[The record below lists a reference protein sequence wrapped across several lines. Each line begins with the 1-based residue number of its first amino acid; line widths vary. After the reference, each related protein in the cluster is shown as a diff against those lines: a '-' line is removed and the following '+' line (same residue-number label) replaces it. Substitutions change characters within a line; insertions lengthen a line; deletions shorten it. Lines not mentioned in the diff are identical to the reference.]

1 MDIDMIIDLIK
12 NVPEDKFNDDETI
25 KTIMDLAAKKSGKP
39 CTEDQLNKLLQQF
52 KELTQNGSDASI
64 ISWLLYRGGSTDQ
77 IDEIKKK
84 LDDN

>member
-12 NVPEDKFNDDETI
+12 SVPEDKLNDDETI
-25 KTIMDLAAKKSGKP
+25 KTIMELAIKKSGKT

-52 KELTQNGSDASI
+52 KELTQASDTSF
-64 ISWLLYRGGSTDQ
+64 ISWLLSRGGSEDQ

-84 LDDN
+84 FDS

>member
-12 NVPEDKFNDDETI
+12 SVPEDKLNDDETI
-25 KTIMDLAAKKSGKP
+25 KTIMDQAIKKSGKT

-52 KELTQNGSDASI
+52 KELTQASDTSF
-64 ISWLLYRGGSTDQ
+64 ISWLLSRGGSEDQ

-84 LDDN
+84 LDS